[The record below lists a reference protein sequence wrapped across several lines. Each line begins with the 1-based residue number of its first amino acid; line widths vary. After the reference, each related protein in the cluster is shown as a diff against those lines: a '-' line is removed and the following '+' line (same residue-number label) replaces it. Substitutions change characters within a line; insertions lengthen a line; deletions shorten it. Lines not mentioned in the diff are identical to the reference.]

1 MDLLS
6 FQYQIQ
12 LEHART
18 YKMPRGDWKFVDIR
32 VYTKSVSL
40 GGREDQIPL
49 NCVSMMQYTRK
60 DHLVCSL
67 PSKKK
72 KAIIVSEEAE
82 AIQVQNMF

>member
-40 GGREDQIPL
+40 GGGKTRIPL

-60 DHLVCSL
+60 DHLICSL

-72 KAIIVSEEAE
+72 SHYCVGGEE